1 MNTKPLHIYRFWV
14 SGLISGIGSAV
25 GSIINSSS
33 NRKAVRDTNAA
44 NLQMNRENNAARREL
59 AEYAYTK
66 DLEQW
71 NRENEYNTPESQMR
85 RLSEAGL
92 NPNLVYGS
100 GAGQSVSAKSP
111 SYKAPD
117 QTPGHIE
124 AYTGMDFGIDKAVSN
139 YLSGEQAMATIGNI
153 VKQNSVLGAQE
164 SFIKAQTAK
173 VLAQIPGEES
183 HSAMQKILQQ
193 YQEDNLKES
202 LRGLKL
208 GNDLREQQKGLNE
221 LRAEQ
226 YQQEFGLNAKRADL
240 LDKQIT
246 ALSVD
251 IAIKGMAYMHS
262 KIDYRFKDETYDD
275 RKAFVSKTLEQ
286 AIADVKKTNKTIE
299 QIEADILD
307 KSQRYFGKEFNV
319 GVEVTKEL
327 RNWLYFWR
335 TSD

>member
-1 MNTKPLHIYRFWV
+1 MNTKPLHIYRFWAA
-14 SGLISGIGSAV
+14 GLISGIGSV
-25 GSIINSSS
+25 LGSVINSSS
-33 NRKAVRDTNAA
+33 NRKAVRETNAA

-85 RLSEAGL
+85 RLAEAGL

-100 GAGQSVSAKSP
+100 GAGQSVAAKSP

-117 QTPGHIE
+117 QTPGHME

-139 YLSGEQAMATIGNI
+139 YLAGEQAMATIGNTI
-153 VKQNSVLGAQE
+153 KQNSILAAQE
-164 SFIKAQTAK
+164 SFIKANTLS
-173 VLAQIPGEES
+173 VLSRIPGEKA
-183 HSAMQKILQQ
+183 HSAMQEFELQF
-193 YQEDNLKES
+193 QEDMLKER
-202 LRGLKL
+202 LRGLTV
-208 GNDLREQQKGLNE
+208 GNDLKEQQKGLNE

-226 YQQEFGLNAKRADL
+226 YQQEFGLNAKRAEM

-246 ALSVD
+246 ALSAD

-275 RKAFVSKTLEQ
+275 RKSFVSKTLEQ
-286 AIADVKKTNKTIE
+286 AIADVKKTNKTID
-299 QIEADILD
+299 QIEADIRD

-335 TSD
+335 MSD